1 MSKLYCS
8 NLHYNENA
16 NRLQSK
22 TTEGTSRWSISYPKA
37 HKGEKAVAKPIKELP
52 TYSKHIFG
60 ALNNAA
66 KYTRLG
72 FVLVKLV
79 WSAWHCFRWNYLEVL
94 QIN

>member
-1 MSKLYCS
+1 M
-8 NLHYNENA
+8 
-16 NRLQSK
+16 K
-22 TTEGTSRWSISYPKA
+22 TPTDCNPKQLRVRADESISYPKA